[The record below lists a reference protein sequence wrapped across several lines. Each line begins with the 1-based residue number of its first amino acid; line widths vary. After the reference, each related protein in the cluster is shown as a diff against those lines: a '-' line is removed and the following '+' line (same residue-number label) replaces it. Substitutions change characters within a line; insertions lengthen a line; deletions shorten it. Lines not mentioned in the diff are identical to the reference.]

1 MTHDDELVEQLRN
14 QLHTRAASVTT
25 PPDVERDALGR
36 ARTIRRRQFLTQ
48 VVPVVGVVA
57 LGGITAGVLRSTPSD
72 TTPPAF
78 SASTGTSATGT
89 TTASSTVSATPP
101 TVPFVSDGS
110 ILHMNGRET
119 PLPKTWAINAIS
131 PVGDTALLDVSEAD
145 ERFAARVTAEG
156 SITKIDSFKPPFAIN
171 GDGRLIAGL
180 AITPAGATDTPQSV
194 SLVLVDAV
202 AGKEV
207 ARLAATRV
215 LGPELVMDTDAS
227 SVLLSDPLG
236 AVSVWSPARRI
247 IEPLELGGRPVQASV
262 TASPDRSVLMTVEES
277 GRMTAWRWPDQT
289 KLWTTTVVADGT
301 PSVSPDGQFVAVPSQ
316 SRVDLL
322 DASTGKLVRQSKQLP
337 GLGPRR
343 MTWED
348 SAHLVASDPDTE
360 RGAVVRCAAATGTC
374 QELDLGDTA
383 VLVAR

>member
-14 QLHTRAASVTT
+14 QLQAQAASVTT

-48 VVPVVGVVA
+48 VIPVVGVVA
-57 LGGITAGVLRSTPSD
+57 VGGITAGVLRSTPSD
-72 TTPPAF
+72 STPPAV
-78 SASTGTSATGT
+78 SASTGAGATGS
-89 TTASSTVSATPP
+89 ASSAVSATPP
-101 TVPFVSDGS
+101 KVPFVSDGS

-145 ERFAARVTAEG
+145 ERFAARVTAAG
-156 SITKIDSFKPPFAIN
+156 SITKIDSFKPPFAVS
-171 GDGRLIAGL
+171 GDGHLIAGL
-180 AITPAGATDTPQSV
+180 AIAPAGATDMPQSV
-194 SLVLVDAV
+194 SLVLVD
-202 AGKEV
+202 GLTGREM
-207 ARLAATRV
+207 ARLAAPKV
-215 LGPELVMDTDAS
+215 LSPELIMDTDAS

-247 IEPLELGGRPVQASV
+247 VEPLELGGRPVQASV
-262 TASPDRSVLMTVEES
+262 AASPDRSVLVTVEES

-289 KLWTTTVVADGT
+289 KLWPTTVVADGT

-316 SRVDLL
+316 SSVDLL
-322 DASTGKLVRQSKQLP
+322 DASTGTLVRQTKQLP

-348 SAHLVASDPDTE
+348 SAHFVASDPDAE
-360 RGAVVRCAAATGTC
+360 GGGAVVRCAAATGTC